1 MGEGADL
8 RINFQRNSKMGICDN
23 RVVII
28 TGAGGGLGA
37 AHARVF
43 AAEGASVVVNDINKA
58 AAQAVV
64 DEIVAKGGKAVVNTS
79 DITNY
84 ADSENAVK
92 QAIETFGDLHIV
104 LNNAGI
110 NRDRMFASM
119 TEQEWDAIMSVH
131 LKGHFCISSH
141 AVHYWR
147 DQQKAGRKVDARI
160 INTTSGAGLQG
171 SIGQSNYAAA
181 KAGIAALTLNQ
192 AAELRRYGI
201 TANAVAPSART
212 GMTTAVA
219 AMAERMKKPEDGSF
233 DHFAPEN
240 VSTLLVWLGSAEA
253 AHVTGRIFESEGGRI
268 CICDGWR
275 TTVGVDKG
283 AQWKPAEIGEAM
295 KELLAKE
302 VPAQQVWGT

>member
-1 MGEGADL
+1 MSGILEG
-8 RINFQRNSKMGICDN
+8 
-23 RVVII
+23 RVAII

-43 AAEGASVVVNDINKA
+43 AGEGCAVVVNDINTE
-58 AAQAVV
+58 AAQGVV
-64 DEIVAKGGKAVVNTS
+64 DEITANGGRAVVNQS

-84 ADSENAVK
+84 DDSLKAVK
-92 QAIETFGDLHIV
+92 QALDSFGDLHIV

-119 TEQEWDAIMSVH
+119 TEEEWDAIMAVH

-147 DQQKAGRKVDARI
+147 GQSKEGVPVDARI

-192 AAELRRYGI
+192 AAELGRYGI
-201 TANAVAPSART
+201 TANSVAPSART
-212 GMTTAVA
+212 GMTSAVPE
-219 AMAERMKKPEDGSF
+219 MAERMKKPEDGSF
-233 DHFAPEN
+233 DRFAPEN
-240 VSTLLVWLGSAEA
+240 VSNLLAWLASPEA
-253 AHVTGRIFESEGGRI
+253 AHITGRVFEAEGGRI

-275 TTVGVDKG
+275 TTEGVDRD
-283 AQWKPAEIGEAM
+283 APWAPAELREVIEGLM
-295 KELLAKE
+295 AKE
-302 VPAQQVWGT
+302 VPPQKVWGT

>member
-1 MGEGADL
+1 MTEILKG
-8 RINFQRNSKMGICDN
+8 
-23 RVVII
+23 RVAII

-43 AAEGASVVVNDINKA
+43 ASEGCAVVVNDINQD

-64 DEIVAKGGKAVVNTS
+64 DDITESGGRAVVNGS

-84 ADSENAVK
+84 KDCLNAVK
-92 QAIETFGDLHIV
+92 QAIDAFGDLHIV

-119 TEQEWDAIMSVH
+119 TEEEWDAIMAVH

-147 DQQKAGRKVDARI
+147 GRSKEGADVDARI

-181 KAGIAALTLNQ
+181 KAGIAALTINQ
-192 AAELRRYGI
+192 AAELARYGI

-212 GMTTAVA
+212 AMTSAVPE
-219 AMAERMKKPEDGSF
+219 MAERMAKPEDGSF

-240 VSTLLVWLGSAEA
+240 VSNLLAWLASPAGGEVS
-253 AHVTGRIFESEGGRI
+253 GRIFEAEGGRI

-275 TTVGVDKG
+275 TTEGVDRG
-283 AQWKPAEIGEAM
+283 AAWAPAEVGEAM
-295 KELLAKE
+295 KQLLASE
-302 VPAQQVWGT
+302 VPAQKVWGT

>member
-1 MGEGADL
+1 MSGILEG
-8 RINFQRNSKMGICDN
+8 
-23 RVVII
+23 RVAII

-43 AAEGASVVVNDINKA
+43 AGEGCAVVVNDINTE

-64 DEIVAKGGKAVVNTS
+64 DEIVANGGRAVVNHS

-84 ADSENAVK
+84 DDSLNAVK
-92 QAIETFGDLHIV
+92 QALDSFGDLHIV

-119 TEQEWDAIMSVH
+119 TEEEWDAIMAVH

-147 DQQKAGRKVDARI
+147 GQSKEGVPVDARI

-192 AAELRRYGI
+192 AAELGRYGI

-212 GMTTAVA
+212 GMTTAVPE
-219 AMAERMKKPEDGSF
+219 MAERMKKPDDGSF
-233 DHFAPEN
+233 DRFAPEN
-240 VSTLLVWLGSAEA
+240 VSNLLAWLASPEA
-253 AHVTGRIFESEGGRI
+253 AHVTGRVFEAEGGRI

-275 TTVGVDKG
+275 TTEGVDRD
-283 AQWKPAEIGEAM
+283 APWAPTELGEVIEGLM
-295 KELLAKE
+295 AKE
-302 VPAQQVWGT
+302 VPPQKVWGT

>member
-1 MGEGADL
+1 MP
-8 RINFQRNSKMGICDN
+8 GILDG
-23 RVVII
+23 RVAII

-43 AAEGASVVVNDINKA
+43 AAEGACVVVNDINTE
-58 AAQAVV
+58 AAQTVV
-64 DEIVAKGGKAVVNTS
+64 DEITAAGGKALVNSS

-84 ADSENAVK
+84 EDSGNAVK
-92 QAIETFGDLHIV
+92 QAIDTFGALDIV

-119 TEQEWDAIMSVH
+119 TGAEWDAIMAVH

-147 DQQKAGRKVDARI
+147 DKSKAGEKVEARI

-192 AAELRRYGI
+192 AAELGRYGI

-212 GMTTAVA
+212 AMTTAVES
-219 AMAERMKKPEDGSF
+219 MAERMKKPEDGSF

-240 VSTLLVWLGSAEA
+240 VSTLLAWLASTQSS
-253 AHVTGRIFESEGGRI
+253 HVTGRVFEAEGGKI
-268 CICDGWR
+268 SIADGWR
-275 TTVGVDKG
+275 TTEGVDKG
-283 AQWKPAEIGEAM
+283 AQWQPAEVGEAVA
-295 KELLAKE
+295 ELLKKE
-302 VPAQQVWGT
+302 VPAQKVYGT

>member
-1 MGEGADL
+1 MTGILEG
-8 RINFQRNSKMGICDN
+8 
-23 RVVII
+23 RVAIV

-43 AAEGASVVVNDINKA
+43 AAEGCAVIVNDINTD

-64 DEIVAKGGKAVVNTS
+64 DEITAAGGKAEVNSS
-79 DITNY
+79 DITHY
-84 ADSENAVK
+84 DDSLNAVK
-92 QAIETFGDLHIV
+92 QAIASFGDLHIV
-104 LNNAGI
+104 LNNAGV

-119 TEQEWDAIMSVH
+119 TEAEWDTIMSVH

-147 DQQKAGRKVDARI
+147 GQSKEGKPVDGRI

-192 AAELRRYGI
+192 AAELGRYGI

-212 GMTTAVA
+212 GMTSAVPE
-219 AMAERMKKPEDGSF
+219 MAERMKKPEDGSF

-240 VSTLLVWLGSAEA
+240 VSNLLAWLGSAEA
-253 AHVTGRIFESEGGRI
+253 AHVSGRVFEAEGGRI
-268 CICDGWR
+268 CLCDGWR
-275 TTVGVDKG
+275 TTEGVDRG
-283 AQWKPAEIGEAM
+283 AQWAPAEIGTAM
-295 KELLAKE
+295 RELLEQE
-302 VPAQQVWGT
+302 VPAQKVWGS

>member
-1 MGEGADL
+1 MSGILEG
-8 RINFQRNSKMGICDN
+8 
-23 RVVII
+23 RVAII

-43 AAEGASVVVNDINKA
+43 ASEGCAVVVNDINQE

-64 DEIVAKGGKAVVNTS
+64 DEIVAAGGKAAVNGS

-84 ADSENAVK
+84 NDSLNAVK
-92 QAIETFGDLHIV
+92 QAVDAFGDLHIV

-119 TEQEWDAIMSVH
+119 TEEEWDAIMAVH

-147 DQQKAGRKVDARI
+147 GRAKEGADVDARI

-192 AAELRRYGI
+192 AAELGRYSI

-212 GMTTAVA
+212 AMTSAVPE
-219 AMAERMKKPEDGSF
+219 MAERMARPEDGSF

-240 VSTLLVWLGSAEA
+240 VSNLLAWLASQA
-253 AHVTGRIFESEGGRI
+253 AAQVTGRVFESEGGRI

-275 TTVGVDKG
+275 TTDGVDRG
-283 AQWKPAEIGEAM
+283 AAWAPSEIGEAM
-295 KELLAKE
+295 QELLAKE
-302 VPAQQVWGT
+302 TPAQKVWGT

>member
-1 MGEGADL
+1 M
-8 RINFQRNSKMGICDN
+8 SGICEG
-23 RVVII
+23 RVAII

-43 AAEGASVVVNDINKA
+43 ASEGCAVVVNDINTEA
-58 AAQAVV
+58 ARKVV
-64 DEIVAKGGKAVVNTS
+64 DEIIAAGGKAVVNSS

-84 ADSENAVK
+84 DDSINAVK
-92 QAIETFGDLHIV
+92 TAIDNFGDLHIV

-119 TEQEWDAIMSVH
+119 TEEDWDLIMAVH

-147 DQQKAGRKVDARI
+147 GKAKEGVAVDARI

-192 AAELRRYGI
+192 AAELGRYGI

-212 GMTTAVA
+212 GMTTAVPEMA
-219 AMAERMKKPEDGSF
+219 ARMAKPENGSF

-240 VSTLLVWLGSAEA
+240 VSNLLAWLASAEA
-253 AHVTGRIFESEGGRI
+253 SAITGRVFESEGGRI

-275 TTVGVDKG
+275 TTEGVDRG
-283 AQWKPAEIGEAM
+283 AAWAPAEIGGAV

-302 VPAQQVWGT
+302 IPAQKVWGT